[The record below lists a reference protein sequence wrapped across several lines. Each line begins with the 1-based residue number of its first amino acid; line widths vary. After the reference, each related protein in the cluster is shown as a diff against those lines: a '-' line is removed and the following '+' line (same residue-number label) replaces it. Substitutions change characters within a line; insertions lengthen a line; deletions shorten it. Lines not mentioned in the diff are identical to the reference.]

1 MSTRAVLAAGPDPP
15 GGTPAEIIAAPDHAS
30 RLEAARSAGAHA
42 FIEELPEGYHTPVSP
57 GGVVLTES
65 QWLRLT
71 IARLLAEDPPSVVL
85 QDPTAGFDP
94 AAEAACLPGLAA
106 LARGRDVTVEDAS
119 PAVRAV
125 VDQRC
130 PPAAARP
137 PAPPDD
143 SALPSLSRLLDP
155 VAMAPLLGSLL
166 VEDQVPDVRV
176 RSVRYKPGNNVVVQY
191 DVGTGSGWH
200 TAVAFARA
208 GARLHRKRKQA
219 DNRKRALLA
228 VGRTPARK
236 ALGYLG
242 EVDAL
247 VQWLPL
253 DVRLQILADRPE
265 RLAERLNNK
274 GIPTEPDEPELL
286 RYWPRRR
293 AVVKYGPHI
302 LKVYRD
308 RLDFEDARRALRLAG
323 GLQDVEVPAYE
334 GSFTARQTT
343 VQEWVPGHSLSLWPG
358 SSESAGEVLATLHD
372 DLNDDARLDLPKLTT
387 RKLLAKATV
396 RADFVAHLLPDL
408 QFEVDALLADL
419 QLTAPKLSPVTS
431 HGNFHAGQLLA
442 GPSGP
447 VILDVDRLCQAAAA
461 YDVASYTSHAVFGR
475 PGDREVLHATLESLV
490 KGYGAGPAGL
500 EWHLAACLL
509 RRAAVPFRFQDE
521 HWPEAST
528 ALVHLAREVVR

>member
-1 MSTRAVLAAGPDPP
+1 MSPRAVLAAGPDPP
-15 GGTPAEIIAAPDHAS
+15 GDTPAEIIAAPDHAS
-30 RLEAARSAGAHA
+30 RVEAARAAGAHA
-42 FIEELPEGYHTPVSP
+42 FVEELPEAYHTPVSP
-57 GGVVLTES
+57 GGIVLTES
-65 QWLRLT
+65 QWLRLAV
-71 IARLLAEDPPSVVL
+71 ARLLAEDPPAVVL
-85 QDPTAGFDP
+85 EDPTAGFDP

-106 LARGRDVTVEDAS
+106 LARGRNVTVGSAS

-125 VDQRC
+125 VEKGS

-143 SALPSLSRLLDP
+143 PALPSLSRLLDP

-166 VEDQVPDVRV
+166 FEDQVPDARV

-253 DVRLQILADRPE
+253 DIRLQILADRPE
-265 RLAERLNNK
+265 RIADRLNNK
-274 GIPTEPDEPELL
+274 GIPTDLEKPELL

-293 AVVKYGPHI
+293 AVMRYGPHV

-308 RLDFEDARRALRLAG
+308 QLDFEDARRALRLAG
-323 GLQDVEVPAYE
+323 KLESVQVPAYE

-343 VQEWVPGHSLSLWPG
+343 VQEWVPGHTPSLWPG
-358 SSESAGEVLATLHD
+358 SSESAGEVLAALHD
-372 DLNDDARLDLPKLTT
+372 DAHLDLPKVTA
-387 RKLLAKATV
+387 RKLLSKATV
-396 RADFVAHLLPDL
+396 RADFVAQLLPDL

-419 QLTAPKLSPVTS
+419 RLTAPQLPRVTS
-431 HGNFHAGQLLA
+431 HGNFHAGQLLV
-442 GPSGP
+442 GPSGL
-447 VILDVDRLCQAAAA
+447 VILDVDRMCRAAAA
-461 YDVASYTSHAVFGR
+461 YDVASYAAHTVFGR
-475 PGDREVLHATLESLV
+475 PGDRQVLEATLESLV
-490 KGYGAGPAGL
+490 KGYGASPDGL
-500 EWHLAACLL
+500 EWYLAACLL

-521 HWPEAST
+521 CWPEAST